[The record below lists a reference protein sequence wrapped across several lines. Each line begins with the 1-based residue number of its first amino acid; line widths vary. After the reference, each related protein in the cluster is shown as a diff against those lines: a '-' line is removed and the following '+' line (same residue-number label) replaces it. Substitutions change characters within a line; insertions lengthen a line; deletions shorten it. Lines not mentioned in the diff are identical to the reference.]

1 MLFVGWRRRTGQK
14 SSNDRGARTGSQSA
28 RLPDEDKGTSKT
40 AFLPKIKIEKMN
52 LVFNWVK
59 MSVSRSVIFGPTP
72 GVAIV
77 FDRNNPP
84 KSSMTQ

>member
-59 MSVSRSVIFGPTP
+59 NVSVEVSNFWANTRGCHRF
-72 GVAIV
+72 
-77 FDRNNPP
+77 
-84 KSSMTQ
+84 

>member
-40 AFLPKIKIEKMN
+40 ASLPKIKIEKMIW
-52 LVFNWVK
+52 VFFHWVK
-59 MSVSRSVIFGPTP
+59 KVSVEVSNF
-72 GVAIV
+72 
-77 FDRNNPP
+77 
-84 KSSMTQ
+84 